1 MNPFSNIVQ
10 KAFYLGMGLAS
21 VAGEKA
27 GSTLNELRTQ
37 ATKLAEELVE
47 RGEMSTDE
55 AKKFV
60 DDLIRQSQKS
70 QDQIKQDQAGT
81 NKSAP
86 RTINID
92 DGTDS
97 ENLDFN
103 AGKNAGQNAGQ
114 NNDKDNT
121 QNQEAK
127 DLEAMRAKVQKL
139 QDQLRKIQ
147 Q

>member
-1 MNPFSNIVQ
+1 MLVKYRYFEFSEIMMNPFSNIVQ

-60 DDLIRQSQKS
+60 DDLIRQSQKT
-70 QDQIKQDQAGT
+70 QDQIKTGE
-81 NKSAP
+81 NFSAP
-86 RTINID
+86 RSINID
-92 DGTDS
+92 DDS
-97 ENLDFN
+97 DSDQ
-103 AGKNAGQNAGQ
+103 AGS
-114 NNDKDNT
+114 T
-121 QNQEAK
+121 QNSEANGN
-127 DLEAMRAKVQKL
+127 DLDALRAKVQQL
-139 QDQLRKIQ
+139 QSELRKIQ
-147 Q
+147 

>member
-1 MNPFSNIVQ
+1 MMNPFSNIVQ

-27 GSTLNELRTQ
+27 GSTLNELKIQ

-60 DDLIRQSQKS
+60 DDLIRQSQKP
-70 QDQIKQDQAGT
+70 QDQMKTAEDF
-81 NKSAP
+81 SSP

-92 DGTDS
+92 DDQDS
-97 ENLDFN
+97 
-103 AGKNAGQNAGQ
+103 
-114 NNDKDNT
+114 
-121 QNQEAK
+121 NQSPGSVDEVEA
-127 DLEAMRAKVQKL
+127 LRVKVQKL
-139 QDQLRKIQ
+139 QDELRNIQ
-147 Q
+147 

>member
-1 MNPFSNIVQ
+1 MMNPFSNIVQ

-47 RGEMSTDE
+47 RGEMTTEE
-55 AKKFV
+55 ARKFV
-60 DDLIRQSQKS
+60 DDMIRQSQKS
-70 QDQIKQDQAGT
+70 QDQINQDQVKTGG
-81 NKSAP
+81 NYSAP

-92 DGTDS
+92 DEGD
-97 ENLDFN
+97 LD
-103 AGKNAGQNAGQ
+103 QNPQ
-114 NNDKDNT
+114 
-121 QNQEAK
+121 AK
-127 DLEAMRAKVQKL
+127 SPSDDDLDALRSKVQQL
-139 QDQLRKIQ
+139 QAELRKIQ

>member
-1 MNPFSNIVQ
+1 MMNPFSNIVQ

-70 QDQIKQDQAGT
+70 QDQIKTGE
-81 NKSAP
+81 NFSAP
-86 RTINID
+86 RSINID
-92 DGTDS
+92 DDS
-97 ENLDFN
+97 DSDQVESNANGNDLD
-103 AGKNAGQNAGQ
+103 A
-114 NNDKDNT
+114 
-121 QNQEAK
+121 
-127 DLEAMRAKVQKL
+127 LRAKVKQL
-139 QDQLRKIQ
+139 QSELRKIQ
-147 Q
+147 

>member
-1 MNPFSNIVQ
+1 MMNPFSNIVQ

-70 QDQIKQDQAGT
+70 QDQIKTGENFA
-81 NKSAP
+81 AP
-86 RTINID
+86 RSINID
-92 DGTDS
+92 DDS
-97 ENLDFN
+97 ESDRVESNANGNDLD
-103 AGKNAGQNAGQ
+103 A
-114 NNDKDNT
+114 
-121 QNQEAK
+121 
-127 DLEAMRAKVQKL
+127 LRAKVQQL
-139 QDQLRKIQ
+139 QSELRKIQ
-147 Q
+147 

>member
-1 MNPFSNIVQ
+1 MMNPFSNIVQ

-70 QDQIKQDQAGT
+70 QDQIKTGE
-81 NKSAP
+81 NFSAP
-86 RTINID
+86 RSINID
-92 DGTDS
+92 DDS
-97 ENLDFN
+97 ESDRVESNANGNDLD
-103 AGKNAGQNAGQ
+103 A
-114 NNDKDNT
+114 
-121 QNQEAK
+121 
-127 DLEAMRAKVQKL
+127 LRAKVQQL
-139 QDQLRKIQ
+139 QSELRKIQ
-147 Q
+147 

>member
-1 MNPFSNIVQ
+1 MMNPFSNIVQ

-27 GSTLNELRTQ
+27 GSTLNELKIQ

-60 DDLIRQSQKS
+60 DDLIRQSQKP
-70 QDQIKQDQAGT
+70 QDQMKTAEDF
-81 NKSAP
+81 SSP

-92 DGTDS
+92 DDQDS
-97 ENLDFN
+97 
-103 AGKNAGQNAGQ
+103 
-114 NNDKDNT
+114 
-121 QNQEAK
+121 NQSPESVDEVEA
-127 DLEAMRAKVQKL
+127 LRVKVQKL
-139 QDQLRKIQ
+139 QDELRNIQ
-147 Q
+147 

>member
-27 GSTLNELRTQ
+27 GTTLNELRTQ

-47 RGEMSTDE
+47 KGEMSTDE

-70 QDQIKQDQAGT
+70 SDQNQIKTAENT
-81 NKSAP
+81 SP
-86 RTINID
+86 RSINID
-92 DGTDS
+92 DNSDPSAEPANEDS
-97 ENLDFN
+97 E
-103 AGKNAGQNAGQ
+103 
-114 NNDKDNT
+114 
-121 QNQEAK
+121 
-127 DLEAMRAKVQKL
+127 LEAMRAKVQQL

-147 Q
+147 